1 MQKALDV
8 ELLQTRSQ
16 DRAALILAGG
26 IVFAG
31 GIAALFGWLIRNET
45 LTQIHPIFIPISLN
59 SAVAFVGAGCAFF
72 FAGAGH
78 YRSGALLGVAACLYG
93 AVSPQP
99 EHSSLSVRLAFLAS
113 ASGLAAVGFLNGI
126 ARLRVFG
133 WAGSLTAS
141 LAAAAAVSY
150 VWGVQRFVDWAPHAL
165 MSIHETVIF
174 LVIGAALIRAG
185 WKRDNPNLPIVL
197 VLCLGVLVASQIH
210 LALNYAERKIN
221 QKNFESDAHDRALA
235 VAAALESDPAPDPS
249 GLLERALGR
258 LAPSSADIYI
268 LETADDGDPR
278 VIAYSGS
285 RRRATPEQ
293 AMNAEEVRRYEGL
306 KFTEKVR
313 AADLEWEVVCL
324 YQPALDPNR
333 KPWLPWAASGSIT
346 GFALLLAYF
355 LWAAIHRARIVSE
368 LVQQRTAELEK
379 ANQTLEEEIRQ
390 RRIAE
395 AKFDEQKR
403 FLEKANAELDSFVYT
418 ASHDLRAPL
427 RAIASFA
434 AFLKEDCG
442 AQLDARG
449 QDHLEEIR
457 KGALRMNQLIDD
469 LLTLSR
475 ISRVRNPFAAA
486 SVGDMV
492 RDVLERIRF
501 DVQSAGAR
509 ITVAPDLPVIL
520 CDRVKLTEVFLNLVT
535 NAVKFSS
542 KNAVENGRTP
552 SGEPPKVEI
561 GWKDRGDRWEFWVKD
576 NGIGIE
582 PKYHDQIF
590 GIFKRLHP
598 SESYEGTGVGLSI
611 VKRVV
616 DDHGG
621 RVWVES
627 EAGKGSVFRV
637 ILPKVPGVRVP

>member
-1 MQKALDV
+1 MQKASV
-8 ELLQTRSQ
+8 AELHLTRSQ

-26 IVFAG
+26 AAFAG
-31 GIAALFGWLIRNET
+31 GIAALFGWLIRSQV
-45 LTQIHPIFIPISLN
+45 LTHVHPSFIPISMN

-78 YRSGALLGVAACLYG
+78 HRSGAWLGLAACAYG

-99 EHSSLSVRLAFLAS
+99 EQSSLSVRLAFCAVG
-113 ASGLAAVGFLNGI
+113 AGFAAVGFLSGL
-126 ARLRVFG
+126 ARLRTLG
-133 WAGSLTAS
+133 WAGSLAAS

-150 VWGVQRFVDWAPHAL
+150 LWGVGRFADWAPHAL
-165 MSIHETVIF
+165 MSVHEAAIF
-174 LVIGAALIRAG
+174 LAVGVALIRTG
-185 WKRDNPNLPIVL
+185 WKRENPNLPIVL
-197 VLCLGVLVASQIH
+197 VLCLGMFVASQIH

-221 QKNFESDAHDRALA
+221 QKNFESDAHDRTLALA
-235 VAAALESDPAPDPS
+235 AAVESDPSIGPAE
-249 GLLERALGR
+249 LLERALGR
-258 LAPSSADIYI
+258 LAPSAADVYI
-268 LETADDGDPR
+268 LEAADGDSAR
-278 VIAYSGS
+278 VIGYLGS
-285 RRRATPEQ
+285 RRRTASERPL
-293 AMNAEEVRRYEGL
+293 NAEEVRRYQGL
-306 KFTEKVR
+306 RLAEEIGPDGSEREIVYIYR
-313 AADLEWEVVCL
+313 PE
-324 YQPALDPNR
+324 LDPGR

-355 LWAAIHRARIVSE
+355 LWAAIHRARIVSD

-390 RRIAE
+390 RRVAE
-395 AKFDEQKR
+395 TKFDEQKR

-475 ISRVRNPFAAA
+475 ISRVRNPFAPA

-509 ITVAPDLPVIL
+509 IVAAPDLPVIL
-520 CDRVKLTEVFLNLVT
+520 CDRVKLTEVFLNLIT

-542 KNAVENGRTP
+542 KNAVENGMTP
-552 SGEPPKVEI
+552 SGEAPQVEI